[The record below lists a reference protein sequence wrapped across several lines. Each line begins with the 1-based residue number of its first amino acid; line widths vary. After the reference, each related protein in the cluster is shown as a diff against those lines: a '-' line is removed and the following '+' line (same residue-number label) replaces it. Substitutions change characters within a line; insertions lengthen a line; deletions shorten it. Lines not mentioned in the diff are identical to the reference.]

1 VRAAEAEAQT
11 SACRCASEGR
21 LIRPK
26 HILLIVIL
34 GLSAWALWPSA
45 DERAGGGRL
54 GDRPEARQTDKARRP
69 YHLRVAPGVYLPGT
83 MPDNVGTPLDG
94 LTHVAEK
101 FEALFPD
108 TYVEFVGTPGVREW
122 LVTQLAAGQA
132 PDIISVNVE
141 DVWQDVQKG
150 WYVPLDAYLDR
161 PSPFVKP
168 GAAGSKQWWD
178 VFKYQ
183 AITRGKAA
191 PDGLSYCISYDM
203 VETGIFYNKD
213 IFGKLGLREPQD
225 WPEFLAIQ
233 KRLKEAGYIPLVVPV
248 WSISDWGVDLVFD
261 QLYKSLRP
269 GIDLRSDPQR
279 AAYLE
284 GYLDW
289 DEICLLHQ
297 KGFFTRRDPRW
308 VDLWRILK
316 EWRQYWNEDL
326 TSADPMRLFVTHKG
340 AMFWSGSWS
349 VNKLTRDPDID
360 FGWGVFYLPPIPA
373 SFNPF
378 CDGHTMCVIG
388 GSATQLTVTSTAF
401 SDTGRIETSERLKR
415 VIAFLQFLTL
425 PENAEP
431 VINEVKTFLPNIV
444 GVEPHKELLVFDEI
458 LRRPYTTT
466 KWSFTFD
473 LRFNEIFLRMFDL
486 YLNGG
491 IGEEEYL
498 AWTEKNLDAATRAI
512 IARKKLDLAPLE
524 RRWQELAPARREMK
538 GLPDA
543 R

>member
-1 VRAAEAEAQT
+1 
-11 SACRCASEGR
+11 
-21 LIRPK
+21 LIKPK

-54 GDRPEARQTDKARRP
+54 GDRPEARQTDKAQRP

-83 MPDNVGTPLDG
+83 MPDNVGTPLEA

-360 FGWGVFYLPPIPA
+360 FKWGVFYLPPIPA
-373 SFNPF
+373 SFNPY

-388 GSATQLTVTSTAF
+388 GSATQLSVTNTAF

-444 GVEPHKELLVFDEI
+444 GVAPHKELLAFDEI

-512 IARKKLDLAPLE
+512 IARKKLDLEPLE
-524 RRWQELAPARREMK
+524 RRWEELAPARREMK

-543 R
+543 K